1 MTEIITVA
9 SYKGGNGKTNL
20 IIETI
25 KELVKN
31 GKRILA
37 IDTDVQNGLFQ
48 WAEKEYQLETENVV
62 VEVNENLTMVSWS
75 LLELDRLNQFN
86 TQVYDYILIDTA
98 PDTATFGNKAIE
110 LSDKVII
117 PVEKSNPS
125 TIMPLKNYI
134 VKLKELCRKIKIVT
148 YESERNFIDDEIL
161 KQPNVTVLSNE
172 IIWDN
177 LVERIP
183 FITNENTVTELEFE
197 VENFEER
204 KNEFFKSYK
213 KVINELF

>member
-1 MTEIITVA
+1 
-9 SYKGGNGKTNL
+9 
-20 IIETI
+20 
-25 KELVKN
+25 
-31 GKRILA
+31 
-37 IDTDVQNGLFQ
+37 
-48 WAEKEYQLETENVV
+48 
-62 VEVNENLTMVSWS
+62 
-75 LLELDRLNQFN
+75 
-86 TQVYDYILIDTA
+86 
-98 PDTATFGNKAIE
+98 
-110 LSDKVII
+110 
-117 PVEKSNPS
+117 
-125 TIMPLKNYI
+125 MPLKNYI

>member
-25 KELVKN
+25 KELIKN
-31 GKRILA
+31 GKKILA

-86 TQVYDYILIDTA
+86 TQVYDYIL
-98 PDTATFGNKAIE
+98 
-110 LSDKVII
+110 
-117 PVEKSNPS
+117 
-125 TIMPLKNYI
+125 
-134 VKLKELCRKIKIVT
+134 R
-148 YESERNFIDDEIL
+148 
-161 KQPNVTVLSNE
+161 
-172 IIWDN
+172 
-177 LVERIP
+177 
-183 FITNENTVTELEFE
+183 FITKSCTCTCHESMLAVSSRTRNAKRWIFLYPYPRRFISLILLFVPSIFPFE
-197 VENFEER
+197 
-204 KNEFFKSYK
+204 
-213 KVINELF
+213 